1 MFPTMLGITLV
12 TFAIL
17 QVLPGGPVEQALTK
31 MRFGGQGGGDMAGAS
46 SSVDSQIDEE
56 FVQALKEEY
65 GFDKPIH
72 VRYAKWLK
80 DLVKLDLG
88 ESWYYDEPVLDVV
101 TQRFPVSITFGIFSL
116 FFTYLICVPLGILK
130 SLTHN
135 RFFDYAS
142 SVLVFFGYSI
152 PGYALL
158 ILLIVLFCGGSYF
171 DIFPMQGMTS
181 ENFDDLSFLGKTKD
195 LIMHMTLPMTAYIV
209 NQFAFTTMMMKNSM
223 IEQITSDYVRTAYAK
238 GLTSKMAIGKH
249 ALRNALIP
257 IATGFG
263 DFVAVFLASSLLIEK
278 ISGLDGIGLL
288 TYDSLLNRDYPVV
301 MGVIVLSSVAMMVGN
316 LISDLSYT
324 LIDPRIDFK

>member
-1 MFPTMLGITLV
+1 MFPTMLGITVV

-17 QVLPGGPVEQALTK
+17 QVLPGGPVEQAMTK
-31 MRFGGQGGGDMAGAS
+31 MRFGAQGGGDMGGAS
-46 SSVDSQIDEE
+46 SSANSQIDDEYVE
-56 FVQALKEEY
+56 ALKEAY

-72 VRYAKWLK
+72 VRYFKWLT
-80 DLVKLDLG
+80 DLVRLDLG
-88 ESWYYDEPVLDVV
+88 DSWFYDEPVMDVV
-101 TQRFPVSITFGIFSL
+101 TQRFPVSIAFGIFSL

-130 SLTHN
+130 SLAHN
-135 RFFDYAS
+135 RFFDYAT

-181 ENFDDLSFLGKTKD
+181 ENFSDLSFFGKAKD
-195 LIMHMTLPMTAYIV
+195 LVMHMTLPMTAYIV

-238 GLTSKMAIGKH
+238 GLTSKIAIGKH